1 MFRATGNGYRATETV
16 EVITSAVTESDSTV
30 TKALSLLEGAPV
42 IARRRVYR
50 DHTGVVIVSTSW
62 LPGDFTESVIY
73 LGTRWEEAVHRLVGA
88 DVSIL
93 YARRA
98 GPMG

>member
-16 EVITSAVTESDSTV
+16 EVITSAVTESDSIV
-30 TKALSLLEGAPV
+30 TKALSLPEGAPV

-62 LPGDFTESVIY
+62 LPGDFTESA
-73 LGTRWEEAVHRLVGA
+73 GTVRGA
-88 DVSIL
+88 WLWSL
-93 YARRA
+93 S
-98 GPMG
+98 